1 MKIRER
7 VSVLLTPII
16 IATCLVF
23 LLSDT
28 TRVSGEEIQFIK
40 TFYPSDDAYVSLLNP
55 NDNYGSTEYI
65 GIKVDTM
72 LPRDLWYSYI
82 KFDLDSLP
90 PGSVISSATMRLY
103 VYKFPPPPDRRIMEC
118 WLVSENW
125 EEETI
130 TWSNQPP
137 STDLVSS
144 TPIPNSEGWISVDVK
159 SSVEKF
165 TSKDAAGYVPNYGWM
180 LKDTDENS
188 PTQYAM
194 YSKEAIFIPPTDL
207 KPRLE
212 ISYYPPHLELSVP
225 NSPMHAGE
233 WVKMTVYRK
242 TQNGEAITRGN
253 LKVKLSSTSS
263 KGKFA
268 LTPGGTGII
277 ELTIPN
283 GQGHRDFYYYD
294 ENVGTWT
301 ISVWTDQYSPY
312 GGDEEPVSVKPG
324 PLDHF
329 EFDPIPSPQ
338 IVAKPFTITI
348 TAYDAF
354 GNIKTDY
361 TGTNSLSDTTGTIE
375 PKMTGAFVDGKW
387 TGDVVIKK
395 VAKNVK
401 ITTKGAGKTGES
413 NAFEVKA
420 GPPVKLTIEPSEFE
434 MNAGETY
441 SYLNI
446 TLRDANGFETTSTS
460 TILVS
465 LSTTSPE
472 GEFRD
477 YETGEKITKISIPAG
492 SSSVK
497 VDYYDNRGGTWT
509 LRASA
514 TGLTPGT
521 ATVTVIADTTPPETT
536 IRVGLPK
543 HVVGTTIYVSSSTS
557 FSLYATD
564 DASGIKETKYRING
578 EAWRNY
584 VREFNLSGYSDG
596 MHEIEYYSVD
606 TAGNKEASKIL
617 EVFLDSTPP
626 LIGEA
631 FPAGSLFQKQKLV
644 SFTVS
649 VKDLGSGIKEVRLIV
664 DGVFQGLMT
673 KSGDKYTK
681 TISLDEGDHSWSIE
695 AVDNL
700 GNSKITEEYYLTLIV
715 DEAPPTI
722 TGLSIPSAPVW
733 GESVSISCMVSDD
746 KSGVKNVT
754 LYYSTN
760 GGVSWSSISMNL
772 IGNRYFAAI
781 PSQQPFTRVQCYIEA
796 SDNVGN
802 ISQTMFEYTVS
813 LPMWI
818 YLVVALVLI
827 VVATVFLLKR
837 RKRKKPE
844 KPEPSPPQE
853 ALESKPEEAPPPAWQ
868 YPEEVP
874 YKPQEA
880 VLPKLDYSTD
890 LYKEIKEI
898 KIFPEEEKKEEEQL
912 TEEAAW
918 EEAPS
923 EEEEAPSIFE
933 EEPSQQ
939 VTEEDLEP

>member
-1 MKIRER
+1 MNKGRVLPLVTLLVAALCLMLSKIN
-7 VSVLLTPII
+7 VGVI
-16 IATCLVF
+16 
-23 LLSDT
+23 
-28 TRVSGEEIQFIK
+28 GEEILTIK
-40 TFYPSDDAYVSLLNP
+40 TFYPSDDAYVSSLNP
-55 NDNYGSTEYI
+55 DDNYGSIEYI

-82 KFDLDSLP
+82 KFDLESIP
-90 PGSVISSATMRLY
+90 PGSVVSSATMQLY
-103 VYKFPPPPDRRIMEC
+103 VYRFPPPPDRRIMEC
-118 WLVSENW
+118 WLVSKNW

-137 STDLVSS
+137 SAELVTS
-144 TPIPNSEGWISVDVK
+144 TPVPNSEGWISVDVK

-165 TSKDAAGYVPNYGWM
+165 TSKDAAGYIPNYGWM
-180 LKDTDENS
+180 LKDQDETS

-212 ISYYPPHLELSVP
+212 VNYYPPHLELGIPS
-225 NSPMHAGE
+225 SPMQAGE

-242 TQNGEAITRGN
+242 TQNGEPITRGN
-253 LKVKLSSTSS
+253 LKVKLSSTSPV
-263 KGKFA
+263 GEFA
-268 LTPGGTGII
+268 LTPGGTGIT
-277 ELTIPN
+277 ELTIPDGSN
-283 GQGHRDFYYYD
+283 HKDFYYYD

-312 GGDEEPVSVKPG
+312 GGDEESISVNPG
-324 PLDHF
+324 SLDHF
-329 EFDPIPSPQ
+329 EFDLISSPQ
-338 IVAKPFTITI
+338 IVATPFTITI

-354 GNIKTDY
+354 GNVKTDY

-375 PKMTGAFVDGKW
+375 PKMTGAFVNGKW
-387 TGDVVIKK
+387 TGDVVINK

-413 NAFEVKA
+413 NAFDVKA
-420 GPPVKLTIEPSEFE
+420 GPPVELTIEPSEFE

-446 TLRDANGFETTSTS
+446 TLRDAKGFETTSTS

-514 TGLTPGT
+514 AGLTPGT

-536 IRVGLPK
+536 IRVGSPK
-543 HVVGTTIYVSSSTS
+543 HVVGATIYVSSSTS
-557 FSLYATD
+557 FSLSATD
-564 DASGIKETKYRING
+564 DLSGVKETKYRIDG
-578 EAWRNY
+578 KEWKNY
-584 VREFNLSGYSDG
+584 VEEFNLSGYSDG
-596 MHEIEYYSVD
+596 AHEIEYYSVD
-606 TAGNKEASKIL
+606 NAGNNEAKKIL
-617 EVFLDSTPP
+617 EVFLDDTPP
-626 LIGEA
+626 SVGEA
-631 FPAGSLFQKQKLV
+631 SPTGSLVQKQKLV

-649 VKDLGSGIKEVRLIV
+649 VEDSGSGIKEVKLVIN
-664 DGVFQGLMT
+664 GVSQGLMT
-673 KSGDKYTK
+673 KSDDKYVK
-681 TISLDEGDHSWSIE
+681 TISLDEGDYSWSIE
-695 AVDNL
+695 AIDNL
-700 GNSKITEEYYLTLIV
+700 GNSNTEEYYLTLIV

-722 TGLSIPSAPVW
+722 TGLSIPSAAAW

-746 KSGVKNVT
+746 KSGVKSVT

-781 PSQQPFTRVQCYIEA
+781 PPQQPFARGQCYIEA

-802 ISQTMFEYTVS
+802 ISQTNMFEYTVS

-818 YLVVALVLI
+818 YLLVALALI
-827 VVATVFLLKR
+827 VVATVFLLKI

-844 KPEPSPPQE
+844 KPGPSPPQE
-853 ALESKPEEAPPPAWQ
+853 APESKPEEAPPSAWQ
-868 YPEEVP
+868 YPEEIP
-874 YKPQEA
+874 YKPQEP

-890 LYKEIKEI
+890 IYKEIKEI
-898 KIFPEEEKKEEEQL
+898 KVFPEEEEKEAEEQPP
-912 TEEAAW
+912 EEAW
-918 EEAPS
+918 EEAPP
-923 EEEEAPSIFE
+923 EEEETPSIFE
-933 EEPSQQ
+933 EEPSRQAE
-939 VTEEDLEP
+939 EEDLEP